1 MEIFIEK
8 KGDMFIFKKN
18 NKQIYSGIYT
28 IENFKLIKKLC
39 LDNEVISETELHY
52 NFPFNFYHSI
62 YLNVVL
68 DFFDLDCVSILKGK
82 YEVTAYGSI
91 YKIIMHKKRKTSI
104 FKDQIQ
110 IGYFE
115 ENLFD
120 YMGGHGIKIVL
131 NKDIN
136 EVLICSIVMAL
147 KCNFQNDYSS
157 FSINFGNFGSEEI
170 KFDSSWHPI

>member
-1 MEIFIEK
+1 
-8 KGDMFIFKKN
+8 MFLFKKN
-18 NKQIYSGIYT
+18 NKQIYSGNYS
-28 IENFKLIKKLC
+28 IENFKLVKKLC
-39 LDNEVISETELHY
+39 LNNETISETELHY

-62 YLNVVL
+62 YLNRRQ
-68 DFFDLDCVSILKGK
+68 FFFELECVSLLKGK
-82 YEVTAYGSI
+82 HELIADGSI
-91 YKIIMHKKRKTSI
+91 YKIVMHKKKASI

-131 NKDIN
+131 NNDVN

-147 KCNFQNDYSS
+147 RCNFQNDYSS
-157 FSINFGNFGSEEI
+157 FSINLGNFGSEET
-170 KFDSSWHPI
+170 KFDSSWRPI